1 MTDHITV
8 YHGLLL
14 VPVCMAGKEITERI
28 SIEDRH
34 NWHLY
39 VDAVYKAKTN
49 ADLRGDVL
57 AKIFHG
63 IHNLGGFRYPGKIGA
78 LPPFLILYSSG
89 EHLEWRDDVLLNNG
103 IFTYYGDNKTAEKE
117 FTETSL
123 KGNSILQQVFDLA
136 YSDDVEARKKI
147 PPIFAFKKETG
158 RNVQFL
164 GLAVPGVK
172 GTPSNDWLIAEW
184 RTNKI
189 GKRYLNYRAVFNLL
203 DTSKG
208 SKAEPNK
215 SGISLSWLT
224 DIEKGMTYDSAYAPY
239 DWTKYIRK
247 EDYAILVPIQ
257 EKEVK
262 SREEQLPSD
271 SLKKQLLQTIYDYF
285 HDFDNGYSFEPFA
298 NQIVKLLD
306 SNVIDI
312 ITTRPYRDGGKDG
325 IGRYKVFQSSLQNVE
340 VEFYVQAK
348 CYNPTGNHAVKV
360 SDMSRLISR
369 IKNRQFGVMV
379 TTSYVHKQVYKELL
393 DDEHPIV
400 LVTGKTIVDILCDKY
415 DIHSKTELLEWLR
428 KNHPLESNIE
438 SE

>member
-1 MTDHITV
+1 
-8 YHGLLL
+8 
-14 VPVCMAGKEITERI
+14 MAGKDVFERI

-49 ADLRGDVL
+49 ADLSGDVL
-57 AKIFHG
+57 SKIFHG
-63 IHNLGGFRYPGKIGA
+63 IHNQGGFRYPGKIGV

-89 EHLEWRDDVLLNNG
+89 EHREWKDDVLLDNG
-103 IFTYYGDNKTAEKE
+103 VFKYYGDNKTAENYTK
-117 FTETSL
+117 TSL
-123 KGNSILQQVFDLA
+123 KGNSILEQIFELVD
-136 YSDDVEARKKI
+136 SDDIETRKKI

-172 GTPSNDWLIAEW
+172 GTPSNEWLTTEW
-184 RTNKI
+184 RTNNK
-189 GKRYLNYRAVFNLL
+189 KERYPNHCAVFNLL
-203 DTSKG
+203 DISNG
-208 SKAEPNK
+208 SKAEPNQA
-215 SGISLSWLT
+215 GISLSWLT
-224 DIEKGMTYDSAYAPY
+224 DIENGIAYDSEYAPCE
-239 DWTKYIRK
+239 WTKYIRK
-247 EDYAILVPIQ
+247 EDYAILVPTQ
-257 EKEVK
+257 EKEIK

-271 SLKKQLLQTIYDYF
+271 SFKKQLLQEIYNYF
-285 HDFDNGYSFEPFA
+285 HDYDNGYSFEPFA
-298 NQIVKLLD
+298 NHIVKLLD

-312 ITTRPYRDGGKDG
+312 KTTRPYRDGGKDG

-348 CYNPTGNHAVKV
+348 CYNPTGNHSVRV
-360 SDMSRLISR
+360 PDMARLISR

-379 TTSYVHKQVYKELL
+379 TTSFVCSQAYQEVL
-393 DDEHPIV
+393 DDGHPIV

-415 DIHSKTELLEWLR
+415 DIHSKKELLEWLR
-428 KNHPLESNIE
+428 KYYPLGSNIE